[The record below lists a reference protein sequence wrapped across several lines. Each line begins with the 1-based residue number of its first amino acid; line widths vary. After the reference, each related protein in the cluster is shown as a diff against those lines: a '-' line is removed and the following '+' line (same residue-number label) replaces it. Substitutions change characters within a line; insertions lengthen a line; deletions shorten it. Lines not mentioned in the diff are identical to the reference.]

1 MPPNSH
7 GEIKCTSLHKKLL
20 NTIESLKK
28 LYDSGLFLVKLD
40 LLLPLVDTIDM
51 KSFLLMNLMQLE
63 KKLSMLGSLPQNK
76 KKILSVK
83 LNSLN
88 KNFLTTKSLKTLG
101 LDLILKDGDLS
112 PFWKESSEVL
122 SKRLLLPTM
131 TDLQELDLASFSSSV
146 NTSTQNLQFCQIKT
160 IGALNQ
166 NLMKNLSPSSPITQP
181 NSMECVNIKYCR
193 KIRFYPTNPQVEY
206 FNKCF
211 GTTRYLYNKT
221 IRMYNQQKFPLSISS
236 ARGIIMKNNR
246 DMTIDD
252 PEKWLEEIPYDT
264 RQLAISAA
272 LDAIKSSFALL
283 KNGHIDKFSMRM
295 KTKKDKKQVF
305 YVNDRAI
312 KNLNLFPTKLNI
324 HSKLIVKKKYRRYYN
339 YIPDSD
345 CIIQKDGFNYY
356 ILIPKEK
363 EFIIDKE
370 KKYDIV
376 SLDPGVRTFQSFYTP
391 DGIVGDLGNQ
401 QLKNKIMKYENKID
415 TLKSISQKIKNKG
428 TNSKIK
434 RKLMKIEKRCFKL
447 KTKASN
453 IIKDFQWKISSFL
466 CKTYKTIL
474 LPVFKSQELK
484 NNLNSK
490 NNRLLDILSHFKF
503 QEKMKYQSIKYGC
516 DLKIVTEEYTTK
528 TCGRCGCI
536 NNFIGSS
543 KIFWCNKCNI
553 TLERDYQAARNILIK
568 FKCEGSDAYPIRGS

>member
-20 NTIESLKK
+20 NTIKSLKK
-28 LYDSGLFLVKLD
+28 LYESGLFLVKLD
-40 LLLPLVDTIDM
+40 RLLPLVDTIDM

-76 KKILSVK
+76 KKILNVK

-160 IGALNQ
+160 IGAPNQ

-246 DMTIDD
+246 DMTIYD

-272 LDAIKSSFALL
+272 IDAIKSSFALL

-490 NNRLLDILSHFKF
+490 NNRLLDILSHYKF
-503 QEKMKYQSIKYGC
+503 QEKMKFQAIKYGC

-528 TCGRCGCI
+528 TCGKCGCI
-536 NNFIGSS
+536 NNFIGIS

>member
-40 LLLPLVDTIDM
+40 RLLPLVDTIDM

-76 KKILSVK
+76 KKILNVK

-131 TDLQELDLASFSSSV
+131 TDLQELDLASFCSSV

-283 KNGHIDKFSMRM
+283 KNGHIDKFSIRM

-324 HSKLIVKKKYRRYYN
+324 HSKLILKKKYRRYYN

-363 EFIIDKE
+363 EFIIYKE

-376 SLDPGVRTFQSFYTP
+376 SLDPGIRTFQSFYTP

-490 NNRLLDILSHFKF
+490 NNRLLDILSHYKF
-503 QEKMKYQSIKYGC
+503 QEKMKFQAIKYGC

>member
-1 MPPNSH
+1 
-7 GEIKCTSLHKKLL
+7 
-20 NTIESLKK
+20 
-28 LYDSGLFLVKLD
+28 
-40 LLLPLVDTIDM
+40 
-51 KSFLLMNLMQLE
+51 
-63 KKLSMLGSLPQNK
+63 
-76 KKILSVK
+76 
-83 LNSLN
+83 
-88 KNFLTTKSLKTLG
+88 
-101 LDLILKDGDLS
+101 
-112 PFWKESSEVL
+112 
-122 SKRLLLPTM
+122 
-131 TDLQELDLASFSSSV
+131 
-146 NTSTQNLQFCQIKT
+146 
-160 IGALNQ
+160 
-166 NLMKNLSPSSPITQP
+166 
-181 NSMECVNIKYCR
+181 MECVNIKYCR

-305 YVNDRAI
+305 YVNDKAI

-516 DLKIVTEEYTTK
+516 DLKIVTEECTTK

>member
-40 LLLPLVDTIDM
+40 RLLPLVDTIDM

-76 KKILSVK
+76 KKILNVK

-324 HSKLIVKKKYRRYYN
+324 HSKLIVKKKYRGYYN

-415 TLKSISQKIKNKG
+415 TLKSISQKIKNQG

-490 NNRLLDILSHFKF
+490 NNRLLDILSHYKF
-503 QEKMKYQSIKYGC
+503 QEKMKYQAIKYGC

-528 TCGRCGCI
+528 TCGKCGCI

>member
-305 YVNDRAI
+305 YVNDKAI

>member
-40 LLLPLVDTIDM
+40 RLLPLDM

-160 IGALNQ
+160 IRALNQ

-305 YVNDRAI
+305 YVNDKAV

-391 DGIVGDLGNQ
+391 DGSVGDLGNQ

-503 QEKMKYQSIKYGC
+503 QEKMKYQAIKYGC

-536 NNFIGSS
+536 NNFIGCS